1 MKIPIPPNELH
12 IWSECLNITV
22 KQERSL
28 RALLSEDE
36 CERADRFRFPSHRQ
50 RFIAARATLRKILGL
65 YLDIHPKNIAFAYTE
80 YNKPY
85 LLTPKTTLT
94 FNVSH
99 SNNIA
104 VYVIANETAVGIDIE
119 KTQHTYNPDLA
130 KRFFS
135 TEENEA
141 LAALTPEEQV
151 SEFYRL
157 WSRKEALVKASG
169 KGLTMPLNSFSVVM
183 KDKTSIQF
191 EDNHWYLAPISLQ
204 AGYQI
209 TVASD
214 QLIKKI
220 SCWKII
226 DHQPELDK
234 NYDL

>member
-1 MKIPIPPNELH
+1 MKIPISPNELH
-12 IWSECLNITV
+12 IWSECLSV
-22 KQERSL
+22 SPKQERSL

-36 CERADRFRFPSHRQ
+36 CERADRFRFATHKQ
-50 RFIAARATLRKILGL
+50 RFITARATLRKILGT
-65 YLDIHPKNIAFAYTE
+65 YLGVNPKEISFAYTE

-85 LLTPKTTLT
+85 LLTPKTSLT

-104 VYVIANETAVGIDIE
+104 VYVISSEASVGIDIE
-119 KTQHTYNPDLA
+119 KTQSTYNPDLA

-135 TEENEA
+135 VEEN
-141 LAALTPEEQV
+141 AALSELTAEEQIT
-151 SEFYRL
+151 EFYRL

-183 KDKTSIQF
+183 KDTTSIKF
-191 EDNHWYLAPISLQ
+191 EEKDWYLAPITLQ

-209 TVASD
+209 TVASN
-214 QLIKKI
+214 QAIKRI
-220 SCWKII
+220 SCWKIV
-226 DHQPELDK
+226 DQQPALDT